1 MRRFIGIA
9 AALALTAF
17 LPAYADEAK
26 PFIDNHVVDLTAILP
41 PPPANNLAET
51 NKEVG
56 EVLMIQVTRTPA
68 MVARAKADDEED
80 VWRFADVLGAKFD
93 KTALPK
99 TAAFFDRIAATE
111 GAVVDPAKKVFKR
124 PRPYLLNDLVKP
136 VVEPSKSGSW
146 PSGHATV
153 GTMMGIVLANMIPE
167 KRAAIMARAREFGE
181 NRVVAGMHYP
191 SDVEAGRVAG
201 SVIAQTIMQ
210 IDEFKAEFE
219 ASKTELRAALGLSS

>member
-1 MRRFIGIA
+1 MRKFIGIA

-41 PPPANNLAET
+41 PPPANNSAET

-56 EVLMIQVTRTPA
+56 EVLIIQVTRTPA
-68 MVARAKADDEED
+68 MVARAQADDEED
-80 VWRFADVLGAKFD
+80 VWRFADVLGSKFD
-93 KTALPK
+93 KAALPK
-99 TAAFFDRIAATE
+99 TAAFFDRIGATE
-111 GAVVDPAKKVFKR
+111 GAVVDPAKKVFNR
-124 PRPYLLNDLVKP
+124 PRPHLLNDLVKP
-136 VVEPSKSGSW
+136 VIDPSKSGSW

-153 GTMMGIVLANMIPE
+153 GTMMGIVLSNMIPE

-181 NRVVAGMHYP
+181 SRVVAGMHYP
-191 SDVEAGRVAG
+191 SDVEEGRVAG

-210 IDEFKAEFE
+210 LDEFKAEFA
-219 ASKTELRAALGLSS
+219 ASKAELRAALGLSS

>member
-1 MRRFIGIA
+1 
-9 AALALTAF
+9 
-17 LPAYADEAK
+17 
-26 PFIDNHVVDLTAILP
+26 
-41 PPPANNLAET
+41 
-51 NKEVG
+51 
-56 EVLMIQVTRTPA
+56 MIQVTRTPA
-68 MVARAKADDEED
+68 MVERAKADDEEE
-80 VWRFADVLGAKFD
+80 VWRFADVLGSKFD
-93 KTALPK
+93 KAALPK

-136 VVEPSKSGSW
+136 VIDPSKSGSW

-153 GTMMGIVLANMIPE
+153 GTMMGIVLSNMVPE

-191 SDVEAGRVAG
+191 SDVEEGRVAG

-210 IDEFKAEFE
+210 LDEFKAEFE

>member
-41 PPPANNLAET
+41 PPPANDSAET

-56 EVLMIQVTRTPA
+56 EVLMLQVTRTPA

-93 KTALPK
+93 KAALPK

-210 IDEFKAEFE
+210 LDEFKAEFE